1 MIEQLIESLH
11 TVANKYPTKT
21 DVKTFLDVLLLP
33 SKYNDLIITINS
45 DNYIIKTKR
54 KSKLVILWE
63 LMNNDL
69 DSLYTH
75 KLKKIS

>member
-1 MIEQLIESLH
+1 MIEQLIEALH

-54 KSKLVILWE
+54 KNKLVILWE
-63 LMNNDL
+63 FMNNDL